1 MRVIRTVVW
10 VLLLVMLLLFSLN
23 NWQMVEV
30 RIWNDLLLETRLP
43 VLVLAAF
50 LLGLLPMW
58 LLAKAGKWRLTRR
71 INALEAAVRNAV
83 APAPVPP
90 IATSTQLEAAQA
102 AASHPDPSTSENPA

>member
-10 VLLLVMLLLFSLN
+10 VLLLVLLLLFSLN
-23 NWQMVEV
+23 NWQTVEV

-43 VLVLAAF
+43 VLVLASF

-71 INALEAAVRNAV
+71 INALETAVRNAV

-90 IATSTQLEAAQA
+90 IATSTQLEAARLA
-102 AASHPDPSTSENPA
+102 GSETSSSHSENHS